1 MKRRLIVLMALLM
14 AFSLAG
20 CSSKEGTAEAGSV
33 QQANDGK
40 ARVGDTEFLM
50 PDEVM
55 ELKSVNIETE
65 ENPEED
71 NCDLKV
77 TVYYEGPEKAME
89 AYVMYT
95 DAYLGIQFPER
106 MDSNGY
112 LIRVSNPD
120 MNGSDQ
126 LVIRIRKGVIVN
138 DEVIQKYAGKYLLT
152 EYEGD
157 QSMTDF
163 VKKSWEDKS
172 FYSYLEIREDG
183 TATLRTI
190 KDGRIEAENAATL
203 QSLLNDSGTTTEE
216 NRIRMKT
223 RQYTLLFERNDEIPA
238 DPE

>member
-1 MKRRLIVLMALLM
+1 
-14 AFSLAG
+14 
-20 CSSKEGTAEAGSV
+20 
-33 QQANDGK
+33 
-40 ARVGDTEFLM
+40 
-50 PDEVM
+50 
-55 ELKSVNIETE
+55 
-65 ENPEED
+65 
-71 NCDLKV
+71 
-77 TVYYEGPEKAME
+77 
-89 AYVMYT
+89 YT

-120 MNGSDQ
+120 LNGSDQ